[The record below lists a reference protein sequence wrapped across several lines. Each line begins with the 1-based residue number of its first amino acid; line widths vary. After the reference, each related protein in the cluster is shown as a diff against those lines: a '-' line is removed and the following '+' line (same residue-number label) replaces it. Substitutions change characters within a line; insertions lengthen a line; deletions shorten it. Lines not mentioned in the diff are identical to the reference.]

1 MSQENVEPSAYRQ
14 RLRCHD
20 RPRRS
25 LDERIA
31 TRFPTIASSLTARIS
46 RLPPSSKLRQRVLA
60 RAVCSGFSALQRGD
74 FEAALGNYDADVEW
88 HGAAGGLDEGRV
100 ARGVAEVVAG
110 FRDYYDTWERLELRP
125 EEIIDTGDELIVFVH
140 EVARGRKSGMVVE
153 TDTAAIN
160 TLHEGRVTK
169 VRNYL
174 DRAEALEAAGLAG
187 VAASTT

>member
-14 RLRCHD
+14 HLRC
-20 RPRRS
+20 RERSRRT

-31 TRFPTIASSLTARIS
+31 IRLPAIAASLTARVS

-60 RAVCSGFSALQRGD
+60 RAVCRGFAALQRGD
-74 FEAALGNYDADVEW
+74 FEAALGSFYDPDVEW

-100 ARGVAEVVAG
+100 ARGRTEVVEA

-125 EEIIDTGDELIVFVH
+125 EEIIDTGDELIVLVH
-140 EVARGRKSGMVVE
+140 EVARGRKSGVVME
-153 TDTAAIN
+153 TDTAAIS
-160 TLHEGRVTK
+160 TLHEGRVIQ

-174 DRAEALEAAGLAG
+174 DRSQALEAAGLQE
-187 VAASTT
+187 

>member
-14 RLRCHD
+14 RLRCRE

-31 TRFPTIASSLTARIS
+31 TRFPAIAGSLTARVS

-60 RAVCSGFSALQRGD
+60 RAVCSGFAALQRGD
-74 FEAALGNYDADVEW
+74 FEAALGNYDPDVEW

-100 ARGVAEVVAG
+100 ARGLTEVVEG

-140 EVARGRKSGMVVE
+140 EVARGRESGIVME

-160 TLHEGRVTK
+160 TLNEGRVIQ

-174 DRAEALEAAGLAG
+174 DRNDALEAAGLRE
-187 VAASTT
+187 

>member
-1 MSQENVEPSAYRQ
+1 MSQENVESSAYRQ
-14 RLRCHD
+14 RLRC
-20 RPRRS
+20 REQLRRS

-31 TRFPTIASSLTARIS
+31 TRFPAIATSLTARLS

-60 RAVCSGFSALQRGD
+60 RAVCRGFAALQRGD
-74 FEAALGNYDADVEW
+74 FEAALGNFYDPDVEW

-100 ARGVAEVVAG
+100 LRGRAEVVEA

-140 EVARGRKSGMVVE
+140 EVARGRKSGIVME
-153 TDTAAIN
+153 TDTAAIS
-160 TLHEGRVTK
+160 TLHEGRVIQ

-174 DRAEALEAAGLAG
+174 DRSEALEAAGLPE
-187 VAASTT
+187 

>member
-14 RLRCHD
+14 RLSCRDH
-20 RPRRS
+20 PRRS

-31 TRFPTIASSLTARIS
+31 TRFPTIAGSVMARIS
-46 RLPPSSKLRQRVLA
+46 RLPPSSTLRQRALA
-60 RAVCSGFSALQRGD
+60 RAVCRGFAALRRGD
-74 FEAALGNYDADVEW
+74 FEAALANYDPDVEW

-100 ARGVAEVVAG
+100 ARGLAEVVAG

-140 EVARGRKSGMVVE
+140 EVARGRKSGVVVE

-160 TLHEGRVTK
+160 TLEEGRVIQ

-174 DRAEALEAAGLAG
+174 DRTDALKAAGLWEQNRQR
-187 VAASTT
+187 